1 MYDQLKRRYN
11 SQRKNHC
18 FKKKKKIRFKN
29 KCLYK
34 TSKNIELLDCRKLL
48 QERNH
53 LKSRGFMDRTKNY
66 QDLTHFRK
74 KRIYSPFCLYKHYEG
89 YVLLTTTKYIM
100 SGSTNLY

>member
-1 MYDQLKRRYN
+1 MISKKEDTTVREKITAL
-11 SQRKNHC
+11 
-18 FKKKKKIRFKN
+18 KKKKIRFKN